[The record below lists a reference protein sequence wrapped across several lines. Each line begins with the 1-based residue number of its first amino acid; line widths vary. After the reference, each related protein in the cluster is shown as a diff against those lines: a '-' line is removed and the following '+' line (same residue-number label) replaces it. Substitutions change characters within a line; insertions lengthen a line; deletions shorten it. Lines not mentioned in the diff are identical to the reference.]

1 MQVDK
6 VVILS
11 LEEAIE
17 AFIQWNANMIVS
29 DRQHLVEMMR
39 SQKLPELCHDP
50 KSLTPTKMA
59 DLFAELNIGEDIAL
73 VCPDGIPGKVLV
85 EVKPDTFELVWAF
98 GNVEPN
104 RLGELERRR
113 ERLLRLKGWA

>member
-17 AFIQWNANMIVS
+17 AFIQWNASMIMN
-29 DRQHLVEMMR
+29 DRQHLVDMMR
-39 SQKLPELCHDP
+39 EQKLPQICHDP

-73 VCPDGIPGKVLV
+73 VCPDGIPDKVLV

-98 GNVEPN
+98 GNVEPK
-104 RLGELERRR
+104 RLSELESRRA
-113 ERLLRLKGWA
+113 RLLRLKDCV